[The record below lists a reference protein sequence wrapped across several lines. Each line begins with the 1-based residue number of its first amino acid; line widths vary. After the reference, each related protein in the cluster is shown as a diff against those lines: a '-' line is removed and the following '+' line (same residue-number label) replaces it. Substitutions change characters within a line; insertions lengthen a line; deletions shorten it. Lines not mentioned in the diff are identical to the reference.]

1 MKQLKYSLNGWCA
14 SHLHKFFTS
23 LSQGASVKNKSKT
36 IKELQHVF
44 AVLHIIHKRRAS
56 PIKMKHLEIQNPS
69 YRGLQESF
77 TEWLQVLNFE
87 ASTIYYS
94 PIRLAEFFT
103 WLEEND
109 ITETDKVT
117 RKTIAA
123 YFDYLK
129 TRQHQRKG
137 GRLSKNYLRTHLQ
150 TLRKFAR
157 YLRETEQDSFA
168 MDYQIK
174 GTSRNIKAILTRE
187 EIKQLYQSTG
197 QGLLG
202 LRDRAMLAIYY
213 GCGLR
218 KSEGRQLDTSDILWE
233 KNLLYVRKGKN
244 YQERYVPI
252 TEKVREE
259 LQDYVV
265 GSRPAFPNAEHPAF
279 LLSQQGKR
287 LSGCILSHRFKSL
300 LERAAIDKPAGL
312 HTLRHSI
319 ATHLLQSGMQLEQ
332 IARFLGHSSLESTQ
346 IYTQI
351 THEESHL

>member
-1 MKQLKYSLNGWCA
+1 MKK
-14 SHLHKFFTS
+14 
-23 LSQGASVKNKSKT
+23 
-36 IKELQHVF
+36 
-44 AVLHIIHKRRAS
+44 
-56 PIKMKHLEIQNPS
+56 LEIHNAS
-69 YRGLQESF
+69 YRRLQESF
-77 TEWLQVLNFE
+77 TEWLQLLNFE
-87 ASTIYYS
+87 PSTIYYS
-94 PIRLAEFFT
+94 PLRLVEFFN
-103 WLEEND
+103 WLEINN
-109 ITETDKVT
+109 ITETGQIT

-137 GRLSKNYLRTHLQ
+137 GKLSKNYLRTHLQ
-150 TLRKFAR
+150 TLRKFSR
-157 YLRETEQDSFA
+157 YLRETEQESFA
-168 MDYQIK
+168 VDYQIK
-174 GTSRNIKAILTRE
+174 GTVRNVKTVLTRA

-244 YQERYVPI
+244 YKERYVPI
-252 TEKVREE
+252 TEKVREG
-259 LQDYVV
+259 LQDYVE
-265 GSRPAFPNAEHPAF
+265 GSRPAFPNVGNPAF
-279 LLSQQGKR
+279 LLSQKGNR

-300 LERAAIDKPAGL
+300 LEKAQIDKPAGL

-319 ATHLLQSGMQLEQ
+319 ATHLLQSGMKLEQ
-332 IARFLGHSSLESTQ
+332 ISRFLGHSSLESTQ

-351 THEESHL
+351 AYEESYL